1 METAPSPGENETG
14 NELSTLADYVRWAA
28 SRFGRAKLHFGHGTD
43 NAVDEALQLVAHG
56 LDLSLPL
63 PPEFF
68 FARLTA
74 PEKASLEWL
83 IERRIRERRPAAYL
97 TGQAWFAGLSFAVDE
112 RVLVPRSPIA
122 ELIESRFEPWI
133 DPDRVHRILDLC
145 TGSGC
150 IGIACAHHLPWAR
163 VDLTDIS
170 GDALEVAESNIRR
183 HGLSGRVRAIRAD
196 VFDGLGDERY
206 DIIVS
211 NPPYVAH
218 TEYDSLPEEY
228 AHEPEI
234 GLVAADEGLAVV
246 KRIVDGAAQRLE
258 PGGILVVEV
267 GSSEAAAAEAFSA
280 FPLAWLDF
288 ERGGGGVF
296 LLSRDDLTGSGQ
308 IAE

>member
-1 METAPSPGENETG
+1 MEKAASVGEKG
-14 NELSTLADYVRWAA
+14 ISSELSTVADYVRWAA

-68 FARLTA
+68 LARLTG
-74 PEKASLEWL
+74 PEKASIEGLV
-83 IERRIRERRPAAYL
+83 ERRIRERRPAAYL
-97 TGQAWFAGLSFAVDE
+97 TGEAWFAGLSFAVDE

-122 ELIESRFEPWI
+122 ELVESRFEPWI

-163 VDLTDIS
+163 VDVTDLS
-170 GDALEVAESNIRR
+170 GDALEVAENNIRR
-183 HGLSGRVRAIRAD
+183 HGLSGRVRAIKAD
-196 VFDGLGDERY
+196 VYEGLGDERY

-211 NPPYVAH
+211 NPPYVARA
-218 TEYDSLPEEY
+218 EYDSLPEEY

-234 GLVAADEGLAVV
+234 GLLAGDAGLAVV

-258 PGGILVVEV
+258 AGGILVVEV
-267 GSSEAAAAEAFSA
+267 GSSEAAAADAFSA
-280 FPLAWLDF
+280 LPLAWPEFD
-288 ERGGGGVF
+288 RGGSGVF
-296 LLSRDDLTGSGQ
+296 LLSREDLTGSGPTV
-308 IAE
+308 E